1 MQFAITGRRRSDDI
15 VEVIL
20 SVSDV
25 GAIDLDAPVVVTVQA
40 RTRSNK
46 LRDPV
51 ITGLVSSDAA
61 VVATLTAPNQIS
73 IAATALDAVET
84 PFTVNGDAA

>member
-20 SVSDV
+20 SATDV
-25 GAIDLDAPVVVTVQA
+25 GGLDLDTPVVVTVQV

-51 ITGLVSSDAA
+51 ISGLVSSDAA
-61 VVATLTAPNQIS
+61 VVATVTAPNQIS
-73 IAATALDAVET
+73 LVATALDATET